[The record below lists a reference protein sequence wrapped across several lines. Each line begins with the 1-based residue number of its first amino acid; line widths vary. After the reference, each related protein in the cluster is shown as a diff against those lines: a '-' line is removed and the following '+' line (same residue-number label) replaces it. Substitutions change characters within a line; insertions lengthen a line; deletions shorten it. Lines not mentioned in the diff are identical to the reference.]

1 MRQVAAKLRL
11 DLAQYRELAAFAQFG
26 SELDKTTQMQLTRG
40 EKMVEILKQAQFVP
54 LPMAKQILI
63 IYCGTRGLLDDL
75 PINLMK
81 DFEIKFLQ
89 HIEKEYPDVEY
100 EIENK
105 KELSPE
111 LMKKLDEIIFSF
123 RQYFKGTSAS

>member
-1 MRQVAAKLRL
+1 M
-11 DLAQYRELAAFAQFG
+11 
-26 SELDKTTQMQLTRG
+26 
-40 EKMVEILKQAQFVP
+40 
-54 LPMAKQILI
+54 
-63 IYCGTRGLLDDL
+63 IY
-75 PINLMK
+75 
-81 DFEIKFLQ
+81 FEIKFFK

-123 RQYFKGTSAS
+123 RQYFSR